1 MLNTEAR
8 QQLRSLLPPGMLAT
22 KQWLIARGL
31 NPHFVDNA
39 VRSKTLQPLA
49 AGVFTLFSENMSWE
63 GVVASLQRMAPSPLH
78 VGGLSALEIVGLAQY
93 LSRSEKRRVHLYSV
107 DPLPRWLSRLPL
119 NVQFEAHRT
128 KALWPDAV
136 MSDPSYVKQ
145 EQWREGLPP
154 MLFSGPEKAI
164 LEVLADVPRAISF
177 EHADELMQGLY
188 NLSPRK
194 VDTLLLACVSV
205 KVKRLFLWL
214 AERHNHAW
222 MKKLDTD
229 KYDLGSGKRVI
240 ATEGRLDKTWL
251 ITVPRNM

>member
-1 MLNTEAR
+1 
-8 QQLRSLLPPGMLAT
+8 
-22 KQWLIARGL
+22 
-31 NPHFVDNA
+31 
-39 VRSKTLQPLA
+39 
-49 AGVFTLFSENMSWE
+49 
-63 GVVASLQRMAPSPLH
+63 
-78 VGGLSALEIVGLAQY
+78 
-93 LSRSEKRRVHLYSV
+93 
-107 DPLPRWLSRLPL
+107 
-119 NVQFEAHRT
+119 
-128 KALWPDAV
+128 

-164 LEVLADVPRAISF
+164 LEVLVDVPRAISF